1 MTAQTPDRIERL
13 SLLAQALVSTPD
25 WSELARLSVLRIF
38 DSWGCIGAA
47 FFVPAA
53 NRSMSLDAA
62 YGYSDEQSAALHY
75 LAPSSETV
83 LEQVLHSDELL
94 WFPEAEDLAEVTG
107 DPRLSLPD
115 AVAMIVM
122 PVSRLGIPERILV
135 LSFSNPLPSNPA
147 SEPFVVAVRSLL
159 ELHGGAA
166 DWTTRVNGQHTSA
179 DSGEEHPGAASEVDL
194 SARQLRILELLA
206 KGKTNRWIAA
216 DLGFSESTIRQETLR
231 LYRALAVN
239 SRTDAVVVARSIG
252 LIAPAD

>member
-1 MTAQTPDRIERL
+1 MTSPLPDRIERL

-25 WSELARLSVLRIF
+25 WSELARLCVLRIF
-38 DSWGCIGAA
+38 DSWGCTAAA

-62 YGYSDEQSAALHY
+62 YGYGDDQAAKVHY
-75 LAPSSETV
+75 LAPSSEPL

-94 WFPEAEDLAEVTG
+94 WFSDAEELAEVTG
-107 DPRLSLPD
+107 DEPLTVPG
-115 AVAMIVM
+115 AAGMIIM
-122 PVSRLGIPERILV
+122 PISRLGIPERILV
-135 LSFSNPLPSNPA
+135 LSFNEPLPNNPA
-147 SEPFVVAVRSLL
+147 SEPFVGAIRSLL

-166 DWTTRVNGQHTSA
+166 DWAGRTNGNHTNGDAVDERPST
-179 DSGEEHPGAASEVDL
+179 ASDVDL

-206 KGKTNRWIAA
+206 LGKTNRWIAA

-231 LYRALAVN
+231 LYRALGVN

-252 LIAPAD
+252 LIASA

>member
-1 MTAQTPDRIERL
+1 MPDRIERL

-38 DSWGCIGAA
+38 DSWGCTAAA

-62 YGYSDEQSAALHY
+62 YGYGDDQAAAVHY
-75 LAPSSETV
+75 LAPSSDTV

-94 WFPEAEDLAEVTG
+94 WFSDAEEVAEVTG
-107 DPRLSLPD
+107 AAPLTVPGS
-115 AVAMIVM
+115 VAMIVM
-122 PVSRLGIPERILV
+122 PISRLGIPERILV
-135 LSFSNPLPSNPA
+135 LSFSEPLPSNPA
-147 SEPFVVAVRSLL
+147 SEPFVAAVRSLL

-166 DWTTRVNGQHTSA
+166 DWAGRSNGAHPHAEVVEERPTT
-179 DSGEEHPGAASEVDL
+179 ASEVDL

-206 KGKTNRWIAA
+206 FGKTNRWIAA

-231 LYRALAVN
+231 LYRALGVN
-239 SRTDAVVVARSIG
+239 SRSDAVVVARSIG
-252 LIAPAD
+252 LIPAA